1 MISLKSYRG
10 DAAVQGLWHPREI
23 HSLQPLNPLPSYLLN
38 LQSLLLQDMY
48 VVCFQR
54 DVFYLLTNYYAVV
67 FNAVTTCIFLKM
79 FLIAFFLLAI
89 FVITGF
95 RNVLLGC
102 ALSALFS
109 FWEWNQYISSV
120 SFPCVNLCKATIG
133 LDQLSRT
140 LAACC
145 SQSYAEVTVVNGMQQ
160 LKLFPLAFNVCAKR
174 NKPRFKQFLIFEI
187 MKKT

>member
-1 MISLKSYRG
+1 MEPSRMKLSQNQVY
-10 DAAVQGLWHPREI
+10 
-23 HSLQPLNPLPSYLLN
+23 SLQWFLSSLTVVTLLYRDSDILEKFLRYNHSGPLPSYLLN
-38 LQSLLLQDMY
+38 LQSLLLQDTH

-89 FVITGF
+89 FVLTGF

-109 FWEWNQYISSV
+109 FWEWNQYISPV

-133 LDQLSRT
+133 LDQFSKDAGSL
-140 LAACC
+140 L
-145 SQSYAEVTVVNGMQQ
+145 
-160 LKLFPLAFNVCAKR
+160 
-174 NKPRFKQFLIFEI
+174 
-187 MKKT
+187 

>member
-23 HSLQPLNPLPSYLLN
+23 PSLQPLNPPPSYLLN

-133 LDQLSRT
+133 LDQFSKDTGSL
-140 LAACC
+140 L
-145 SQSYAEVTVVNGMQQ
+145 
-160 LKLFPLAFNVCAKR
+160 
-174 NKPRFKQFLIFEI
+174 
-187 MKKT
+187 